1 MLTINVQKYRKLL
14 KTTKNAQLLNI
25 VLFEMKHLEFLREQF
40 SNFYQLLLEFD
51 AELLIIYQYLENL
64 KKN

>member
-25 VLFEMKHLEFLREQF
+25 VLLEMKHLEFLPEQF